1 MKVDVRSEVIQWMF
15 RTWINRLIDRVFEFM
30 YLFIHTES
38 DKHLSGQQL
47 DTFLE
52 IESLKLSSS
61 KWIEYW
67 MEYFSQKKMEVL
79 AQEAADD
86 THLPLC
92 IEKETVKNEWLKWLA
107 ALDLSDKKNG
117 EILAKKCYFVGMHLA
132 WLVMAKE
139 MELQSFQN
147 AESVCFG
154 LAVKS
159 SMFVKANT
167 SVWLKTVSAKHSAF
181 YKTKQVDTD
190 RTKLKSLLKNKDYDI
205 VANPNMR
212 FSANF
217 WKEAKG
223 SMDKQVSKR
232 TVQRRLSEIK
242 KGL

>member
-1 MKVDVRSEVIQWMF
+1 MKVDVKSEVVQWML
-15 RTWINRLIDRVFEFM
+15 RTWMNRLIDRVFEFM

-52 IESLKLSSS
+52 IRSLKLSSS
-61 KWIEYW
+61 EWIKFW

-86 THLPLC
+86 RHLPLS
-92 IEKETVKNEWLKWLA
+92 IEKEAVKNEWLKWLA

-132 WLVMAKE
+132 WLVVAEE

-147 AESVCFG
+147 VELVCFG

-159 SMFVKANT
+159 SMYIKAHT
-167 SVWLKTVSAKHSAF
+167 SVWLKTVSAKHSASH
-181 YKTKQVDTD
+181 KTLQVDID
-190 RTKLKSLLKNKDYDI
+190 REMVKAIYEKRERKNSIIFRTEAMQAINKSN
-205 VANPNMR
+205 
-212 FSANF
+212 
-217 WKEAKG
+217 
-223 SMDKQVSKR
+223 R
-232 TVQRRLSEIK
+232 TVQKRLKEVLE
-242 KGL
+242 GQ